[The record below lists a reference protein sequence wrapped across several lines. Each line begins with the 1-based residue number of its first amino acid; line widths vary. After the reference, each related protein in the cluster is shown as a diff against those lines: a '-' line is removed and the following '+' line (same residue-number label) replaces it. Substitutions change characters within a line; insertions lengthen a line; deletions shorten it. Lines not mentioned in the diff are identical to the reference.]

1 MATKYFEHFPV
12 IEYQGR
18 KVRDISR
25 RASFARSLANN
36 PFVYYSYTVQEGER
50 AEDIAL
56 EYYGSVDYI
65 WLVYMANNIIDPYYE
80 WPMDGQTF
88 NDYLVDKYQAQ
99 SGRIGE
105 DVIDWTKD
113 ETIDENIIYYVKT
126 V

>member
-1 MATKYFEHFPV
+1 MATKYFQNFPV

-18 KVRDISR
+18 RVRDISR

-36 PFVYYSYTVQEGER
+36 PFVYYSYTVSEGER

-56 EYYGSVDYI
+56 DYYGSVDYV
-65 WLVYMANNIIDPYYE
+65 WLVYMANYIIDPYYE

-88 NDYLVDKYQAQ
+88 NAYLVNKYQDQ

-113 ETIDENIIYYVKT
+113 TSIDENIIYYVKT

>member
-1 MATKYFEHFPV
+1 MKYFENFPV

-25 RASFARSLANN
+25 RASFARALANN
-36 PFVYYSYTVQEGER
+36 PTLYYTYTVKEDER

-56 EYYGSVDYI
+56 EYYGSVDYVWI
-65 WLVYMANNIIDPYYE
+65 VYMANNIIDPYYE
-80 WPMDGQTF
+80 WPMDTQTF
-88 NDYLVDKYQAQ
+88 NDYMVDKYQAE

-105 DVIDWTKD
+105 DVLDWTKD
-113 ETIDENIIYYVKT
+113 LTIDENILYYIKT